1 MTSSLP
7 VTSGA
12 LHDSFDVDRPNTG
25 LRSSTFHSCRL
36 KGVAASD
43 VSAESVI
50 LRKVIAR
57 FPELLYGNPEIPCRF
72 VYTKPD
78 GRKIERA
85 DRLRA
90 IEPDG
95 TLRFLFSGARGLAR
109 IERLERLGAVDG
121 GRPEYL
127 PVVDRSRD
135 LPIAN
140 PWNELP
146 KFAHQL
152 VMITLGMREHSGAAE
167 KMREMV
173 GTLRGRAERP
183 GCLKFRR
190 EIDGAVTLLD
200 PRQHEIVEIR
210 ALAKLDSW
218 QRGQPT
224 ATLAD
229 KFPPGSPIKLSVVPN
244 RGFTRA
250 DEIVGHVRSYT
261 TGRSL
266 SELVIIESE
275 VEGESVFHG
284 VYLDEIREMVSNPGS
299 SGSFVS
305 LAVLFSRDPM

>member
-1 MTSSLP
+1 M
-7 VTSGA
+7 
-12 LHDSFDVDRPNTG
+12 
-25 LRSSTFHSCRL
+25 
-36 KGVAASD
+36 
-43 VSAESVI
+43 
-50 LRKVIAR
+50 IAK
-57 FPELLYGNPEIPCRF
+57 FPELLFENSEVPCRF

-85 DRLRA
+85 DRLCA

-95 TLRFLFSGARGLAR
+95 TLRFLFSGARNLAR
-109 IERLERLGAVDG
+109 IDRLERLGAVDG

-135 LPIAN
+135 LPITN

-146 KFAHQL
+146 KFAYQL
-152 VMITLGMREHSGAAE
+152 LMLTLDNRDHCNPAD
-167 KMREMV
+167 KMVEMV

-183 GCLKFRR
+183 GCLKFRK
-190 EIDGAVTLLD
+190 EIDGSVTLLD
-200 PRQHEIVEIR
+200 PRRHEIVEIR
-210 ALAKLDSW
+210 ALAKLDTW

-250 DEIVGHVRSYT
+250 DEVVGHVRSYT
-261 TGRSL
+261 TGRSV

-275 VEGESVFHG
+275 VEGEPVFHG
-284 VYLDEIREMVSNPGS
+284 VYLDEIQEVVSIPGG
-299 SGSFVS
+299 SGTYVA
-305 LAVLFSRDPM
+305 LTVLFSRDSL